1 MGGEKQGRGK
11 KGKKQMTRSKKAGL
25 LFPVG
30 RVHRKLRNGKY
41 ADRYGIGAPVY
52 LAAVMEYVAA
62 EILEQAVGNAK
73 ADKKKRIIPRHVQL
87 AVRRDS
93 DLNTLLSKVTVSGG
107 GVMESDVLKKK

>member
-30 RVHRKLRNGKY
+30 RVHRKLKRGKY
-41 ADRYGIGAPVY
+41 ADRYGRGAPVY

-73 ADKKKRIIPRHVQL
+73 ANKKQRIIPRHIQL
-87 AVRRDS
+87 AVRMDS
-93 DLNTLLSKVTVSGG
+93 ELNTLLSKVTVAGG
-107 GVMESDVLKKK
+107 GVMEVLKKK